1 MPNQMTKDDASR
13 IQSGQVR
20 HFPPPPVVSTS
31 LPEIIRVLMPAGRDS
46 VKTMDKGGKDM
57 SSGGFAARAQGAG
70 DRNANAGVGG
80 QGQGG
85 AGAGAGQGGQQA
97 GKK

>member
-1 MPNQMTKDDASR
+1 MTKDDASR
-13 IQSGQVR
+13 IQSSQAR

-31 LPEIIRVLMPAGRDS
+31 LPEIIRVLMLAGRDS
-46 VKTMDKGGKDM
+46 NKGGKDM
-57 SSGGFAARAQGAG
+57 SSGDFAARAQGAG

-80 QGQGG
+80 QDQGG